1 MFTPNSEVPAKT
13 EVASKCDNTSL
24 LYNVSKNGKARKD
37 DGVDDVNETYKTILA
52 RIAELEDVLD
62 RTELGLVLLQD
73 GQPQN
78 KKVRVEGV
86 DVWRREIRQI
96 RAQAMTPTL
105 IAVTGATGAGK
116 STLLNALLD
125 RIIVPTSGM
134 RACTSVATKI
144 SYHSETSITAA
155 IDFLTREEWAIEI
168 QMGLGDIKDKGEEK
182 ENDNL
187 EIRANAK
194 GFKHGK
200 KRAKTRE
207 QRGFGMAWDKIHAVY
222 PNLSPDEFAKFTTAE
237 DVLSNSAFDGIT
249 KRLGTSETITCDTS
263 AEFAKAIS
271 IYIDAKPVQNQS
283 SHRQPM
289 PSHVDGAESTLHP
302 SGALWPLVR
311 EVHIRCNAKCLSTG
325 ATLVDLPGI
334 GDSNAARSAVA
345 ERYLAHCDCV
355 WVVAPIHRAVN
366 DEHAKEL
373 LDRAFKT
380 QLLTDG
386 KLRFVSFTFAYTAQP
401 TTNLYIKIGR
411 SSKDSITFIASK
423 CDDILVSEA
432 IENLDLANTTV
443 LRQFNHDIE
452 QKESELSHYE
462 KILQESWFSMSGS
475 PLNEELFK
483 RRAQLF
489 QTTPIVPSQP
499 TTKRSSDVPNF
510 NTGPNKKIKCE
521 FVLASSSAVSDSTTF
536 NTSQLSH
543 DLNLGTQ
550 TYTQNNQ
557 AMRKVD
563 VNDPQV
569 YMERQDKYIEGLRKE
584 LMVLQQGRDDFIT
597 RERNETFKQQL
608 REDVYCELEDI
619 IQDASV
625 MNTDGFDFPV
635 FTCSSRNYL
644 KIKDSASDERCG
656 HLDIVQTE
664 IPLLQEWIHQITNT
678 SHQKELGL
686 MSDMLNTLAQAVKTF
701 CQDNAGG
708 LTTSEQTAIK
718 QKWRSKVL
726 ASGKVENPEAIAVR
740 LQKIL
745 SPCVESISFYQVF
758 QENLEQ
764 DIRQAAMDAASEVL
778 ELYES
783 IVTESK
789 MHGNTYR
796 AVIRHHGEFNSSN
809 GLDLDLNQILTS
821 TMKEGLAQSWAAFF
835 NKHHFDSLE
844 SDVISV
850 IGEFLVELSNEV
862 TLSPI
867 KSFLEKH
874 KDGIIEKARILVR
887 HAIRKV
893 QRQIDQE
900 QKGVG
905 RGLGPQIQKL
915 LMATYIEAGKI
926 SGKGCAQAQKK
937 IMHGYIDEEANNLF
951 EGLAK
956 FLIEGVKSIS
966 REVEK
971 CMKADC
977 SHLAQKVEFT
987 VAELWKPDH
996 KALPLQVRAAL
1007 SDVERVADGIT
1018 QMLARQMM
1026 G

>member
-1 MFTPNSEVPAKT
+1 MTSTSNLEIPAKT
-13 EVASKCDNTSL
+13 EDASERDNVL
-24 LYNVSKNGKARKD
+24 KNSKARKD
-37 DGVDDVNETYKTILA
+37 DGVHDVNETYKTILA
-52 RIAELEDVLD
+52 HIAELEDVLV

-73 GQPQN
+73 GQSQN
-78 KKVRVEGV
+78 RKVGFEGV
-86 DVWRREIRQI
+86 DVWRREIQQI
-96 RAQAMTPTL
+96 RAQAMAPTL

-144 SYHSETSITAA
+144 SYHSETSITAE

-168 QMGLGDIKDKGEEK
+168 QMGLGDIKDKGEEND
-182 ENDNL
+182 NDNL

-194 GFKHGK
+194 GLKHGK
-200 KRAKTRE
+200 KRAKTKE

-237 DVLSNSAFDGIT
+237 DVLFHSAFDGIT
-249 KRLGTSETITCDTS
+249 KRLGASETITCDTS

-283 SHRQPM
+283 SHRQAM
-289 PSHVDGAESTLHP
+289 PSHVDGASSTLHP

-345 ERYLAHCDCV
+345 ERYLAQCDCV

-380 QLLTDG
+380 QLLMGESYFHLDG
-386 KLRFVSFTFAYTAQP
+386 KLRFVSFAFAHTAQP
-401 TTNLYIKIGR
+401 TTNLCVKISR
-411 SSKDSITFIASK
+411 NSKDSITFIASK

-432 IENLDLANTTV
+432 IEDLDLADTTE

-452 QKESELSHYE
+452 QKESELSYYK
-462 KILQESWFSMSGS
+462 KILQESRFPMSGS
-475 PLNEELFK
+475 TSNEELPEH
-483 RRAQLF
+483 RAQLC

-499 TTKRSSDVPNF
+499 TAKRNSDVPNF
-510 NTGPNKKIKCE
+510 NTGPNKKIKSE
-521 FVLASSSAVSDSTTF
+521 VVLGSYSAVSISTTF

-543 DLNLGTQ
+543 DLTLGVQAHTQ
-550 TYTQNNQ
+550 HIQ
-557 AMRKVD
+557 AMREVD
-563 VNDPQV
+563 VNDSQV
-569 YMERQDKYIEGLRKE
+569 YIEGLRKE
-584 LMVLQQGRDDFIT
+584 LFVLQQGRVDFIS

-608 REDVYCELEDI
+608 RENVYCELEDI
-619 IQDASV
+619 I
-625 MNTDGFDFPV
+625 
-635 FTCSSRNYL
+635 R
-644 KIKDSASDERCG
+644 DSASDERCA

-664 IPLLQEWIHQITNT
+664 IPLLQEWIHQITNS

-686 MSDMLNTLAQAVKTF
+686 MSDMLNTVAQAVKTF

-718 QKWRSKVL
+718 KKWRSKGT
-726 ASGKVENPEAIAVR
+726 ASGKVENPEAIA
-740 LQKIL
+740 IL
-745 SPCVESISFYQVF
+745 DPCVESLSFYQVF
-758 QENLEQ
+758 QENLGR
-764 DIRQAAMDAASEVL
+764 DIRQAAIDAASEVL

-783 IVTESK
+783 TVTESK

-809 GLDLDLNQILTS
+809 GLDLNLNKILTS
-821 TMKEGLAQSWAAFF
+821 TMKEGLAHSWAAFF

-850 IGEFLVELSNEV
+850 IGEFLVKLSNEV
-862 TLSPI
+862 SLSTI
-867 KSFLEKH
+867 KSFLEKR
-874 KDGIIEKARILVR
+874 KDGVINEARILVQ
-887 HAIRKV
+887 HATRKV

-900 QKGVG
+900 QKSLA
-905 RGLGPQIQKL
+905 RGLGPHIQEL

-926 SGKGCAQAQKK
+926 SGKGCAQEQKK
-937 IMHGYIDEEANNLF
+937 IMHEFIDEEANTLF
-951 EGLAK
+951 KGLAD

-966 REVEK
+966 RDVEESI
-971 CMKADC
+971 KADC
-977 SHLAQKVEFT
+977 EHLAQKVEFT
-987 VAELWKPDH
+987 VADLWKPDR
-996 KALPLQVRAAL
+996 KVLPSQVRAAL
-1007 SDVERVADGIT
+1007 GNVESVADGILLSDLRRSG
-1018 QMLARQMM
+1018 MLV
-1026 G
+1026 

>member
-13 EVASKCDNTSL
+13 EVASNCDNASS
-24 LYNVSKNGKARKD
+24 LYNVPKHGKARKD

-96 RAQAMTPTL
+96 RAQAMMPTL

-194 GFKHGK
+194 GLKHGK

-222 PNLSPDEFAKFTTAE
+222 PNLSPEEFAKFTTAE
-237 DVLSNSAFDGIT
+237 DVLSNSTFDGIT

-380 QLLTDG
+380 QLLMDG
-386 KLRFVSFTFAYTAQP
+386 KL
-401 TTNLYIKIGR
+401 

-452 QKESELSHYE
+452 QKESELSHYK

-557 AMRKVD
+557 AMTKVD

-619 IQDASV
+619 IQD
-625 MNTDGFDFPV
+625 
-635 FTCSSRNYL
+635 
-644 KIKDSASDERCG
+644 SASDERCE

-809 GLDLDLNQILTS
+809 GLDLDLNKILTS

-874 KDGIIEKARILVR
+874 KDGIIKKARILVR

-971 CMKADC
+971 CIKADC

>member
-105 IAVTGATGAGK
+105 IAVTGAT
-116 STLLNALLD
+116 
-125 RIIVPTSGM
+125 
-134 RACTSVATKI
+134 KI

-168 QMGLGDIKDKGEEK
+168 QMGLGDIKDKGEEN

-187 EIRANAK
+187 EIRLNAK
-194 GFKHGK
+194 GLKHGK
-200 KRAKTRE
+200 KRAKARE

-237 DVLSNSAFDGIT
+237 DVLSTSAFDGIT

-283 SHRQPM
+283 SHRQPV

-325 ATLVDLPGI
+325 ATLVDLPG
-334 GDSNAARSAVA
+334 S
-345 ERYLAHCDCV
+345 YL
-355 WVVAPIHRAVN
+355 I
-366 DEHAKEL
+366 
-373 LDRAFKT
+373 
-380 QLLTDG
+380 
-386 KLRFVSFTFAYTAQP
+386 S
-401 TTNLYIKIGR
+401 
-411 SSKDSITFIASK
+411 DSICENGIHESFQHTASK
-423 CDDILVSEA
+423 CDDMLVSEA
-432 IENLDLANTTV
+432 IEDLDLADTTEF
-443 LRQFNHDIE
+443 RQFNHDIE
-452 QKESELSHYE
+452 QKESELSHYK
-462 KILQESWFSMSGS
+462 KILQESRFSMSGS
-475 PLNEELFK
+475 TSNEELPK
-483 RRAQLF
+483 HRAQLC
-489 QTTPIVPSQP
+489 QTTPIIPSQP
-499 TTKRSSDVPNF
+499 TAKRNSDVLNF
-510 NTGPNKKIKCE
+510 NTGPNKKIKSE
-521 FVLASSSAVSDSTTF
+521 VVLASSNAVSDSTTF

-557 AMRKVD
+557 ATRKVD
-563 VNDPQV
+563 VNDSQV
-569 YMERQDKYIEGLRKE
+569 YMERQDKYIETLRKE
-584 LMVLQQGRDDFIT
+584 LLVLQQGRDDFIA
-597 RERNETFKQQL
+597 RERNKTFKQQL

-619 IQDASV
+619 IQA
-625 MNTDGFDFPV
+625 
-635 FTCSSRNYL
+635 
-644 KIKDSASDERCG
+644 SASDERCA

-664 IPLLQEWIHQITNT
+664 IPLLQEWIHQITNS

-718 QKWRSKVL
+718 QKWRSKCL

-758 QENLEQ
+758 QEKLEQ

-809 GLDLDLNQILTS
+809 GLDLDLNKILTS

-835 NKHHFDSLE
+835 NKHHFNSLE

-874 KDGIIEKARILVR
+874 KAGIIKKARILIR

-905 RGLGPQIQKL
+905 RGLAPQIQKL

-926 SGKGCAQAQKK
+926 SGKGCAQAQKVVPMSALIPGK
-937 IMHGYIDEEANNLF
+937 IMHEFIDEEANTLF
-951 EGLAK
+951 KGLAD

-966 REVEK
+966 RDVEESI
-971 CMKADC
+971 KADC
-977 SHLAQKVEFT
+977 EHLAQKVEFT
-987 VAELWKPDH
+987 VADLWKPDS
-996 KALPLQVRAAL
+996 KVLPSQVRAAL
-1007 SDVERVADGIT
+1007 GNVESVADGILLSDLRRSG
-1018 QMLARQMM
+1018 MLV
-1026 G
+1026 

>member
-168 QMGLGDIKDKGEEK
+168 QMGLGDIKDKGEEN

-187 EIRANAK
+187 EIQLNAK
-194 GFKHGK
+194 GLKHGK

-237 DVLSNSAFDGIT
+237 DVLSTSAFDGIT

-283 SHRQPM
+283 SHRQPV

-380 QLLTDG
+380 QLLMGESYFHFDG
-386 KLRFVSFTFAYTAQP
+386 KLSR
-401 TTNLYIKIGR
+401 N
-411 SSKDSITFIASK
+411 SKDSITFIASK
-423 CDDILVSEA
+423 CDDMLVSEA
-432 IENLDLANTTV
+432 IEDLDLADTTEF
-443 LRQFNHDIE
+443 RQFNHDIE
-452 QKESELSHYE
+452 QKESELSHYK
-462 KILQESWFSMSGS
+462 KILQESRFSMSGS
-475 PLNEELFK
+475 TSNEELPK
-483 RRAQLF
+483 HRAQLC
-489 QTTPIVPSQP
+489 QTTPIIPSQP
-499 TTKRSSDVPNF
+499 TAKRNSDVLNF
-510 NTGPNKKIKCE
+510 NTGPNKKIKSE
-521 FVLASSSAVSDSTTF
+521 VVLASSNAVSDSTTF

-557 AMRKVD
+557 ATRKVD
-563 VNDPQV
+563 VNDSQV
-569 YMERQDKYIEGLRKE
+569 YMERQDKYIETLRKE
-584 LMVLQQGRDDFIT
+584 LLVLQQGRDDFIA
-597 RERNETFKQQL
+597 RERNKTFKQQL

-619 IQDASV
+619 IQGWCQLTIPSILETTQSLYFHYDINMASEDA
-625 MNTDGFDFPV
+625 T
-635 FTCSSRNYL
+635 
-644 KIKDSASDERCG
+644 SASDERCA

-664 IPLLQEWIHQITNT
+664 IPLLQEWIHQITNS

-718 QKWRSKVL
+718 QKWRSKCL

-758 QENLEQ
+758 QEKLEQ
-764 DIRQAAMDAASEVL
+764 DIRQAAVDAASEVL

-809 GLDLDLNQILTS
+809 GLDLDLNKILTS

-835 NKHHFDSLE
+835 NKHHFNSLE

-874 KDGIIEKARILVR
+874 KAGIIKKARILIR

-905 RGLGPQIQKL
+905 RGLAPQIQKL

-937 IMHGYIDEEANNLF
+937 IMHEFIDEEANTLF
-951 EGLAK
+951 KGLAD

-966 REVEK
+966 RDVEESI
-971 CMKADC
+971 KADC
-977 SHLAQKVEFT
+977 EHLAQKVEFT
-987 VAELWKPDH
+987 VADLWKPDR
-996 KALPLQVRAAL
+996 KVLPSQVRAAL
-1007 SDVERVADGIT
+1007 GNVESVADGILLSDLRRSG
-1018 QMLARQMM
+1018 MLV
-1026 G
+1026 

>member
-1 MFTPNSEVPAKT
+1 MMFNPNLEVPAKT
-13 EVASKCDNTSL
+13 EVASNCDNASS
-24 LYNVSKNGKARKD
+24 LYNVSKHGKARKD
-37 DGVDDVNETYKTILA
+37 DGVDDVNETYKTVLA
-52 RIAELEDVLD
+52 HIAELEDVLN

-73 GQPQN
+73 GQSQN
-78 KKVRVEGV
+78 KKVGVEGV
-86 DVWRREIRQI
+86 DVWRREIQQI
-96 RAQAMTPTL
+96 RAQAMAPTL

-144 SYHSETSITAA
+144 SYHSETSITAE
-155 IDFLTREEWAIEI
+155 IDFLAREEWAIEI

-194 GFKHGK
+194 GLKHGK
-200 KRAKTRE
+200 KRVKTRE

-222 PNLSPDEFAKFTTAE
+222 SNLSPDEFAKFTTAE

-283 SHRQPM
+283 SHRRPM

-345 ERYLAHCDCV
+345 ERYLAHCDYV

-380 QLLTDG
+380 QLLMDG
-386 KLRFVSFTFAYTAQP
+386 KL
-401 TTNLYIKIGR
+401 

-432 IENLDLANTTV
+432 IENLDLADTTE

-452 QKESELSHYE
+452 QKESELSHYK

-475 PLNEELFK
+475 PLNEELPK

-510 NTGPNKKIKCE
+510 NTGPNKKIKSE
-521 FVLASSSAVSDSTTF
+521 VVVASSSAVSDSTTL

-550 TYTQNNQ
+550 SYTQNIQ

-563 VNDPQV
+563 DNDSQV

-584 LMVLQQGRDDFIT
+584 LLVLQQGRHDFIT

-625 MNTDGFDFPV
+625 MNTDGFNFPV

-644 KIKDSASDERCG
+644 RIKDSVSDERCE

-664 IPLLQEWIHQITNT
+664 IPLLQEWIHQITNS

-686 MSDMLNTLAQAVKTF
+686 MSDMLNNLAQAVKTF

-745 SPCVESISFYQVF
+745 SSCVESISFYQVF
-758 QENLEQ
+758 QEKLEQ

-809 GLDLDLNQILTS
+809 GLDLDLNKILTS
-821 TMKEGLAQSWAAFF
+821 TMKEGLARSWAAFF

-844 SDVISV
+844 SDAINV

-874 KDGIIEKARILVR
+874 KDEIIKKARILVR

-893 QRQIDQE
+893 QRQIDQD
-900 QKGVG
+900 QKEVG

-937 IMHGYIDEEANNLF
+937 IMHEYIDEEANNLF

-956 FLIEGVKSIS
+956 FLIEGVESIS
-966 REVEK
+966 REVKK
-971 CMKADC
+971 CIKADC

-996 KALPLQVRAAL
+996 KALPLQ
-1007 SDVERVADGIT
+1007 
-1018 QMLARQMM
+1018 MLARQMTE
-1026 G
+1026 